1 MQVTKSL
8 GMAVAATILAS
19 QLAACVPLVAAGAG
33 GAVLVG
39 ADRRSSGVYVDD
51 QTTKVKLAQQ
61 VSSGYPAAH
70 VNVTSYNRAVLLT
83 GEVPDEATRAGVEL
97 LARGMPN
104 VRDVYNKTVVAGASS
119 QGDRL
124 NDSTLT
130 SKVKARM
137 VQANLFSPNHV
148 KVVSERGQVFL
159 LGLVTQDEG
168 AAAARIASETSG
180 AQQVHTFFQYIDAR
194 TNQMLPATPAAQ

>member
-51 QTTKVKLAQQ
+51 QTTEVKLAQQ

-119 QGDRL
+119 LGDRL
-124 NDSTLT
+124 NDGTLT

-148 KVVSERGQVFL
+148 KVVSERGPGVP
-159 LGLVTQDEG
+159 
-168 AAAARIASETSG
+168 
-180 AQQVHTFFQYIDAR
+180 AR
-194 TNQMLPATPAAQ
+194 TGDAG